1 MAKAKKL
8 MGVQQCLIAPD
19 KDLKAILE
27 YICSESNKLHNC
39 AVYYAR
45 QIWFKTR
52 KVVTGFD
59 LVNELGSNRHF
70 SALPSEAAVQT
81 CLSVGESVRSFSE
94 LLKKSCKDE
103 LKQKPKFPNYRKQG
117 SQLVAFPKRA
127 LKLVDNMIRF
137 PLGLQVKA
145 WFGLK
150 EFFLPMP
157 SNIDFD
163 FLKEVRIL
171 PRNGVF
177 YAEFVYPRTSI
188 KTELDPN
195 KCLGIDHGL
204 NNWQTCV
211 SNVGTSL
218 IVDGKHLK
226 SLNQWYNKRTSVL
239 MNGKPNGYWTKHLAN
254 ITEKRN
260 RQMRDAV
267 NKTAR
272 IVINHCLASGIGTII
287 LGWNKGQ
294 KDSANMGAKTNQK
307 FVQIPTARLK
317 ERIKQLCD
325 IYRIQ
330 FIETEESYTSKAS
343 FLDSDT
349 IPVYGEKP
357 ELWKESG
364 NRVMRGLYRSAK
376 NILINAD
383 CNGAAN
389 IARKVSATLGLD
401 LDGVSR
407 GALTTPLK
415 FKIWTIQE
423 SQSLQRRECQ
433 KLGSTLK
440 NGTTE

>member
-1 MAKAKKL
+1 VAKTKKL
-8 MGVQQCLIAPD
+8 MGVQQCLITPD

-39 AVYYAR
+39 GVYYAR
-45 QIWFKTR
+45 QIWFKAR
-52 KVVTGFD
+52 RFVTGFD
-59 LVNELGSNRHF
+59 LVNELGSNKHF

-81 CLSVGESVRSFSE
+81 CLSVGESVKSFFE
-94 LLKKSCKDE
+94 LLKKSRNGE
-103 LKQKPKFPNYRKQG
+103 LDQKPKFPKYRKQG
-117 SQLVAFPKRA
+117 YQLVAFPKRS
-127 LKLVDNMIRF
+127 LRLVDNTIRF

-150 EFFLPMP
+150 EFFLPMS
-157 SNIDFD
+157 SNLDFD
-163 FLKEVRIL
+163 SLKEVRIL

-177 YAEFVYPRTSI
+177 YAEFVYPKASI
-188 KTELDPN
+188 KAELNSD

-204 NNWQTCV
+204 NNWLTCV
-211 SNVGTSL
+211 SNVGTSF
-218 IVDGKHLK
+218 IVDGLQLK
-226 SLNQWYNKRTSVL
+226 SLNHWYNKRTSVL
-239 MNGKPNGYWTKHLAN
+239 MEGKPNGYWTKRLAN

-267 NKTAR
+267 NKAAR
-272 IVINHCLASGIGTII
+272 IVVNHCLSNGIGTIV

-294 KDSANMGAKTNQK
+294 KDSVNMGAKTNQK

-325 IYRIQ
+325 IYGIQ

-343 FLDSDT
+343 FLDSDI

-364 NRVMRGLYRSAK
+364 KRVKRGLYRSAK

-389 IARKVSATLGLD
+389 IARKVAATLGLD

-407 GALTTPLK
+407 GALTMPLK
-415 FKIWTIQE
+415 FNLWTIQE
-423 SQSLQRRECQ
+423 SQSLQR
-433 KLGSTLK
+433 
-440 NGTTE
+440 